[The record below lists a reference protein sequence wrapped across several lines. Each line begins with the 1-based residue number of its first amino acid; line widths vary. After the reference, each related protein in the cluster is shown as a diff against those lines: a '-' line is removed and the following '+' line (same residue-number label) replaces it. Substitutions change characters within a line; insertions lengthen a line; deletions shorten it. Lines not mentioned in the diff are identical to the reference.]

1 MNSEIK
7 QEKKKRLIMSNPR
20 NFVTIANSIGV
31 FYEHIL
37 EGKESLGPTNLAR
50 LFEGNSS
57 RGGINSTCIDCWI
70 NTFEYLIN
78 NPSHI
83 DSEIPK
89 PFSMKPTESYFDF
102 VKQITKV
109 IPDNEIENWNSIS
122 KKKLSEEAPKYN
134 FMVGIKNSKSIQ
146 TLLDRMIE
154 MTERRKLNIWSKNFR
169 KLSTNQIDTDYNMK
183 NVPELR
189 LICKERNLPNAHIT
203 KKEELVKLIED
214 NPLNTVHNT
223 NYKVDY
229 TKFNCREL
237 KVLAKNRQLTNYN
250 NLKKDDLIKLHLNY
264 DEDIQLLQ
272 EDEENNKEIF
282 DEDEENNKEIFDE
295 DENIEIKKEDIEIIN
310 SIKIEETTEKLT
322 IQKNTS
328 NELNK
333 IFKFDDKEIRTTG
346 TSENPLFVVKDIA
359 DILDLTNYR
368 NVYSKM
374 DDYMKGVCKMDTL
387 GGQQEMQVINEPGL
401 YYMIIRSN
409 KPNAKIFQ
417 RKVYEEILPS
427 IRKTGGY
434 VLEDKYKFIL
444 DNNRPL
450 REVMNNTDSDKE
462 AIEIEKL
469 YNWSKNS
476 NCPIIYIAY
485 IGDGLVKVGFSD
497 SKFDERLSK
506 HISSESKYKQFVILE
521 TFEVSGKPA
530 EDIVHKLLDRYR
542 FIFEKQKEVYKPDGT
557 LNKFIEHIKEL
568 LNDNDYKLKYNRL
581 LLKYNEVEKENLQL
595 KLQIRE

>member
-1 MNSEIK
+1 MNTEIK
-7 QEKKKRLIMSNPR
+7 KKKRLLMSNPR
-20 NFVTIANSIGV
+20 NFVTIANSLGV

-78 NPSHI
+78 NPKHT
-83 DSEIPK
+83 DNEIPK
-89 PFSMKPTESYFDF
+89 PFSMKPTEKYFEF
-102 VKQITKV
+102 IKQISKV
-109 IPDNEIENWNSIS
+109 IPDSEIENWNSIS
-122 KKKLSEEAPKYN
+122 KKKLSEEAPKHQ
-134 FMVGIKNSKSIQ
+134 FTIGIKNSKSIL
-146 TLLDRMIE
+146 TLLDRMFE
-154 MTERRKLNIWSKNFR
+154 MVKRRKNNIWSKTFP
-169 KLSTNQIDTDYNMK
+169 KVIVNQTDYNMK

-203 KKEELVKLIED
+203 KKEDLVKLLED
-214 NPLNTVHNT
+214 NPLNSIHNDK
-223 NYKVDY
+223 NNEKVDY

-237 KVLAKNRQLTNYN
+237 KVLAKNRQLTKYN
-250 NLKKDDLIKLHLNY
+250 NLKKDELVKLHVNY
-264 DEDIQLLQ
+264 DEDIKMIQ
-272 EDEENNKEIF
+272 EEEVVDKEVESDYEKENIKTEENYTEINNKE
-282 DEDEENNKEIFDE
+282 ED
-295 DENIEIKKEDIEIIN
+295 KKD
-310 SIKIEETTEKLT
+310 KIT
-322 IQKNTS
+322 ITKNT
-328 NELNK
+328 NELNR
-333 IFKFDDKEIRTTG
+333 IFKFDDKIIRTTG
-346 TSENPLFVVKDIA
+346 TYENPLFVVKDIA
-359 DILDLTNYR
+359 DILDLTNYK

-374 DDYMKGVCKMDTL
+374 DDYMKKDGVQFLDSIGRK
-387 GGQQEMQVINEPGL
+387 QEMQVINEPGL

-409 KPNAKIFQ
+409 KPNAKLFQ

-450 REVMNNTDSDKE
+450 SQVMNNTDMDKE

-497 SKFDERLSK
+497 SKFDERLCK

-530 EDIVHKLLDRYR
+530 EDIIHKLLDRYR
-542 FIFEKQKEVYKPDGT
+542 FIFEKQKEIYKPDGT

-568 LNDNDYKLKYNRL
+568 LSDNDYKLKYIRL
-581 LLKYNEVEKENLQL
+581 ILKYNELEKENLQL
-595 KLQIRE
+595 KLQIK